1 MTQNVYIPEKIA
13 RRGFLMGML
22 GGGAAYTGGLMFRP
36 NTFVAH
42 AQDGGAN
49 TGMVN
54 VRDFGAIGNGE
65 TDDTAAIQLAI
76 DSVAIQGGIVNI
88 PAGVYLIS
96 APIVVRSNVS
106 VMGNGIG
113 NSVLKVPDNHN
124 GELFGILRT
133 PFGEST
139 VNVYIAN
146 LTLDGNRENQSGG
159 EHFGFYCGVEPGN
172 PASDFDIHV
181 ERVEAHHF
189 TGYGFDPH
197 EITTRLYLISC
208 ISHHNGLDGFTLDS
222 VVDSV
227 ISGCISY
234 ENDRHGFNIVT
245 DTRFCLF
252 QNCVV
257 HGNRQNGFTIQNGS
271 HLNQISNNM
280 IYGNHSDGIYMAGVV
295 DNTIINNYV
304 TENLAYG
311 IRVRGCPR
319 TSIVGNRL
327 HSNSQ
332 RGNEQYNEIQL
343 DDDGVTGSTQCMVA
357 NNHVTCSGDIRAR
370 FGINETPGTDEIA
383 QSENAFMSNAVFGA
397 VVSNYNIG
405 GKDSQ
410 RQANV

>member
-1 MTQNVYIPEKIA
+1 MTHNFHLPEKMP
-13 RRGFLMGML
+13 RRGFLLGML
-22 GGGAAYTGGLMFRP
+22 GGGAAYATGLVASP
-36 NTFVAH
+36 HPLVAH
-42 AQDGGAN
+42 AQDGA
-49 TGMVN
+49 TGSVN
-54 VRDFGAIGNGE
+54 VRDFGAIGNGQ

-76 DSVAIQGGIVNI
+76 DSVAIDGGTVII
-88 PAGVYLIS
+88 PAGTYLVS
-96 APIVVRSNVS
+96 VPILVRNNVS
-106 VMGNGIG
+106 VIGSGIG
-113 NSVLKVPDNHN
+113 NTVLKVPDNHN
-124 GELFGILRT
+124 DELFGVLRT

-139 VNVYIAN
+139 VNVYVAN
-146 LTLDGNRENQSGG
+146 LTLDGNRRNQQSG

-172 PASDFDIHV
+172 PESDFDIYVEHV
-181 ERVEAHHF
+181 ETHHF

-197 EITTRLYLISC
+197 ELTTRLYLINC
-208 ISHHNGLDGFTLDS
+208 ISHHNGLDGFTLDGIA
-222 VVDSV
+222 DSV

-245 DTRFCLF
+245 NTNFNLF

-257 HGNRQNGFTIQNGS
+257 RGNYENGFTVQNGS
-271 HLNQISNNM
+271 ENNQISNNM
-280 IYGNHSDGIYMAGVV
+280 AYRNHGDGIYIAGVA
-295 DNTIINNYV
+295 DNAILNNYV
-304 TENLAYG
+304 AENLAYG

-319 TSIVGNRL
+319 TSIIGNRL

-343 DDDGVTGSTQCMVA
+343 DDDGTTGSSHCMVA

-370 FGINETPGTDEIA
+370 FGINETPGTDEVA